1 MKGLDISLTTYLLT
15 IIIAFGVAALLKG
28 MDNLLV
34 LFLKWFPHEEHHSD
48 DDASVQADE
57 SLAEQAIAIAA
68 AHAKEK

>member
-1 MKGLDISLTTYLLT
+1 MKGLEISLMTYLIT
-15 IIIAFGVAALLKG
+15 IIIAMGVATLLKG
-28 MDNLLV
+28 LDNLLV
-34 LFLKWFPHEEHHSD
+34 LFSKWFPHEEHHSD

>member
-1 MKGLDISLTTYLLT
+1 MKGLDISLMTYLIT
-15 IIIAFGVAALLKG
+15 IIIAMSVAVLLKG
-28 MDNLLV
+28 LDNLLV
-34 LFLKWFPHEEHHSD
+34 LFSKWFPHEEHHSD